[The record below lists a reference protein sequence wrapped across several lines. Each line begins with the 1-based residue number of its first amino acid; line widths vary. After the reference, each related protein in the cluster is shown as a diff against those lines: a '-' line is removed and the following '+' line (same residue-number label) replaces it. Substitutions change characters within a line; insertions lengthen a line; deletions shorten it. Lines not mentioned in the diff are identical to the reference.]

1 MAGSSSG
8 MDVQQEPAEDGPWTP
23 QQLLALSGR
32 EQQEAEEALGHAWRE
47 EFADDLDELYDYVD
61 R

>member
-1 MAGSSSG
+1 